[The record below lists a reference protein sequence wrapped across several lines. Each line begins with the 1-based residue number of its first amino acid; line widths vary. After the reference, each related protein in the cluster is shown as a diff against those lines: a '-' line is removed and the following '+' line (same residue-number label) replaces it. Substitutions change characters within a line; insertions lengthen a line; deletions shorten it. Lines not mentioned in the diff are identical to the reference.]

1 MATDI
6 GPPEDVAA
14 VREVR
19 AAIERTINDADAEG
33 LGTHLAA
40 EVAQT
45 PAGNAMH
52 GRTEIV
58 AHQARTFEAFDIEEH
73 FTVEQVVVVGD
84 LAVEWG
90 TYDLTVTDTSGG
102 GSMQGTALHYLY
114 TYERDDDAWRVIRMS
129 WEAIA

>member
-19 AAIERTINDADAEG
+19 AAIERAINDADAEG

-90 TYDLTVTDTSGG
+90 TYASPSPTSPAAGRCRARRCTTCTPTSATTMPG
-102 GSMQGTALHYLY
+102 GSSG
-114 TYERDDDAWRVIRMS
+114 
-129 WEAIA
+129 